1 MLFVSMTTAL
11 LAACVIYHRLDAAVL
26 SATTEA
32 RRMVWG
38 RLMTVV
44 LHLQSSQEDLSS
56 RSYLWVYTRTS
67 SDWDNTADGTRY
79 STLAGM
85 NWVGMIPSGG
95 VRRGCHGSQ

>member
-11 LAACVIYHRLDAAVL
+11 LAACVISHRLDAAVL

-44 LHLQSSQEDLSS
+44 LHLQGSLLTFVSVGILERRVTGIILLMEQGILALGWRASFGRGEAWLPWKSMS
-56 RSYLWVYTRTS
+56 R
-67 SDWDNTADGTRY
+67 
-79 STLAGM
+79 
-85 NWVGMIPSGG
+85 
-95 VRRGCHGSQ
+95 